1 MGVFIDPMVDW
12 AFKRIFGEKDLLIDF
27 LNSLFE
33 GEHVITDL
41 RYLNNEREG
50 EQKDHRKVLY
60 DLYSTTESG
69 E

>member
-41 RYLNNEREG
+41 RYLRIPS
-50 EQKDHRKVLY
+50 DFH
-60 DLYSTTESG
+60 
-69 E
+69 